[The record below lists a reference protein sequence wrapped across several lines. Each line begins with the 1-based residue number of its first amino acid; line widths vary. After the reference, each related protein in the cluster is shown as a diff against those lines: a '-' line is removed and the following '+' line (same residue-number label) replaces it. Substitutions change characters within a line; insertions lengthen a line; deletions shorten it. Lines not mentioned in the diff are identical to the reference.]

1 MSRQERTARA
11 TKRAAVQATKI
22 IEEATQGRPVTCK
35 GCKAKGTRIGDK
47 VKITHV
53 AGCSVAAKRSTT
65 QPAQKAAAPTKATAP
80 ARTAPK
86 PRSGADA
93 DLATECRRLRDEQG
107 MAWWL
112 IGKTLGLP
120 GAGNSAATGK
130 AGAHQARRLYAST
143 GKEVPRTRAPRGKAA
158 EPKGPGQQGT
168 KTERKTMLTLGQH
181 VIPEE
186 MPDEEV
192 IALVAGKTIEWG
204 VNLGDLCPGADE
216 WYNHEAR
223 VHPTD
228 VIVDEEPAKDGSRT
242 LRFREFYGYDSNTH
256 RPLSGPTRTVRL
268 RAIHTVRG

>member
-11 TKRAAVQATKI
+11 TKRAAATATKI

-47 VKITHV
+47 VKITHK
-53 AGCSVAAKRSTT
+53 AGCSVAAKRTA
-65 QPAQKAAAPTKATAP
+65 QPAQTAAKPTTATGA
-80 ARTAPK
+80 ARTTPAPRTS
-86 PRSGADA
+86 PENG
-93 DLATECRRLRDEQG
+93 LAAECRRLRDEQG

-120 GAGNSAATGK
+120 GAGDSASTGK

-158 EPKGPGQQGT
+158 IPKGPGQQGT
-168 KTERKTMLTLGQH
+168 KTERKIALTLGEQ
-181 VIPEE
+181 VIPEDLT
-186 MPDEEV
+186 DEEV
-192 IALVAGKTIEWG
+192 VLLLRGRWIEWG
-204 VNLGDLCPGADE
+204 VNLADLAPGPDE

-223 VHPTD
+223 VHPEY
-228 VIVDEEPAKDGSRT
+228 VMVDEEPAKDGSRT
-242 LRFREFYGYDSNTH
+242 LRFREFLGRDQHGN
-256 RPLSGPTRTVRL
+256 LMSGPTRTVRL

>member
-11 TKRAAVQATKI
+11 TKRAATKAEKI
-22 IEEATQGRPVTCK
+22 IGEATAKAVTCK
-35 GCKAKGTRIGDK
+35 GCEAKGQRLGDK
-47 VKITHV
+47 VKITHK

-65 QPAQKAAAPTKATAP
+65 QPAQKPATPKKAVAATRTAP
-80 ARTAPK
+80 A
-86 PRSGADA
+86 PRSSAEVDQA
-93 DLATECRRLRDEQG
+93 AECRRLRDEQG

-130 AGAHQARRLYAST
+130 GGAHQARRLYAST

-158 EPKGPGQQGT
+158 EPKGPGQVGT
-168 KTERKTMLTLGQH
+168 KTERKIALTLGQH
-181 VIPEE
+181 VIPED

-192 IALVAGKTIEWG
+192 VALVAGRWIEWG
-204 VNLGDLCPGADE
+204 VNLADLCPGPDE

-223 VHPTD
+223 VHPEY

-242 LRFREFYGYDSNTH
+242 LRFREFLGRDQNGNL
-256 RPLSGPTRTVRL
+256 LSGPTRTVRL